1 MSLFFLS
8 ALLLM
13 WSIWLALSSAVL
25 YCTIFKRSIH
35 VEDFSDWYCD
45 PCLFHT
51 YIGWSIVQLR
61 VRCVF
66 KILRERENASFIEGN
81 TLQIF
86 GVLSKSLSLPRWKM
100 GFLSISNLGIVDSS
114 VHFFFSFTSENTK
127 KKLNNK
133 VKKKIDHLRYTVD
146 VLDVFDQEFV
156 EKHLKFSLN
165 LTTWSAAIFVSVDH
179 NALWI

>member
-1 MSLFFLS
+1 
-8 ALLLM
+8 
-13 WSIWLALSSAVL
+13 
-25 YCTIFKRSIH
+25 
-35 VEDFSDWYCD
+35 
-45 PCLFHT
+45 
-51 YIGWSIVQLR
+51 
-61 VRCVF
+61 
-66 KILRERENASFIEGN
+66 
-81 TLQIF
+81 
-86 GVLSKSLSLPRWKM
+86 M

-165 LTTWSAAIFVSVDH
+165 LTT
-179 NALWI
+179 